1 LWKALVDASSGHTM
15 TSLAPW
21 DMMKLACG
29 CTHASEQ
36 RYTTIALTLAAK
48 ARPWWS
54 RPPPPPYPIHH
65 TLATTN
71 LDHACLNSHAAFK

>member
-1 LWKALVDASSGHTM
+1 MSMPPSFFTTSDLWKALVDASSGHTM

-36 RYTTIALTLAAK
+36 RYTTIALTLQSRRALGGLDLQHPTRFI
-48 ARPWWS
+48 AR
-54 RPPPPPYPIHH
+54 
-65 TLATTN
+65 
-71 LDHACLNSHAAFK
+71 